1 MSLAQLL
8 DSGPFRRADA
18 RSAGIGR
25 RELERLVASG
35 RVVRVLR
42 EVYLARWLEDDP
54 VARAAAVGIVLP
66 PGAAVCRE
74 TAAWLHGIDARAPG
88 RHRSAPLLQVLV
100 PRCSEPV
107 SRPGVQ
113 GYSSDLGPDDLCVVD
128 GVTATTPAR
137 TAVDLLRWAPP
148 FLGLAALDAMAHSGL
163 VGPAEVTGRLSALR
177 GQRHVAK
184 ARRLAALCEPA
195 TESAGESW
203 MRLRVLDAGMPRPVV
218 QIPILSG
225 GVEVYRLD
233 CGYPELRVGF
243 EYDGARWHGETSAQI
258 QADGLRREDLLL
270 RFGWTVVGATS
281 EHVLAGRP
289 PIERVV
295 ADLIGWGR
303 PLPRRSW

>member
-1 MSLAQLL
+1 MSLARLL
-8 DSGPFRRADA
+8 DTGPFRREDA
-18 RSAGIGR
+18 RAAGIGR
-25 RELERLVASG
+25 RELERLEASG

-42 EVYLARWLEDDP
+42 EVYLARWLEEDP
-54 VARAAAVGIVLP
+54 AARAAAVGLVLP
-66 PGAAVCRE
+66 AGAAVCRE

-100 PRCSEPV
+100 PRRAEPI

-113 GYSSDLGPDDLCVVD
+113 GYSSELGPDDLCVVD
-128 GVTATTPAR
+128 GVPATTPVR

-148 FLGLAALDAMAHSGL
+148 FIGLAALDAMAHGGL
-163 VGPAEVTGRLSALR
+163 VEADAVVGRLMPLR
-177 GQRHVAK
+177 GHRHIVK

-203 MRLRVLDAGMPRPVV
+203 MRLRVLDAGLPRPVV
-218 QIPILSG
+218 QVPIFVG

-243 EYDGARWHGETSAQI
+243 EYDGAQWHGQTPAQVR
-258 QADGLRREDLLL
+258 ADELRREDLLL
-270 RFGWTVVGATS
+270 RFGWTVIGATS
-281 EHVLAGRP
+281 EHVLAARP
-289 PIERVV
+289 AVEQVV

-303 PLPRRSW
+303 PLARRSW

>member
-1 MSLAQLL
+1 M
-8 DSGPFRRADA
+8 
-18 RSAGIGR
+18 
-25 RELERLVASG
+25 
-35 RVVRVLR
+35 LR

-54 VARAAAVGIVLP
+54 AARATAVGLVLP

-88 RHRSAPLLQVLV
+88 RHRSVPLLQVLV
-100 PRCSEPV
+100 PRRAEPV

-113 GYSSDLGPDDLCVVD
+113 GYSSDLGRDDLCVVD
-128 GVTATTPAR
+128 GVTATAPVR

-148 FLGLAALDAMAHSGL
+148 FLGLAALDAMAHSDL
-163 VGPAEVTGRLSALR
+163 VDPAEVAGRLTALR

-203 MRLRVLDAGMPRPVV
+203 MRLRVVDAGLPRPVV
-218 QIPILSG
+218 QVPILSG
-225 GVEVYRLD
+225 GIEVYRLD

-243 EYDGARWHGETSAQI
+243 EYDGAPWHGQTLAQI
-258 QADGLRREDLLL
+258 RADELRREDLLL

-289 PIERVV
+289 AVEQVV

-303 PLPRRSW
+303 PLARRSW